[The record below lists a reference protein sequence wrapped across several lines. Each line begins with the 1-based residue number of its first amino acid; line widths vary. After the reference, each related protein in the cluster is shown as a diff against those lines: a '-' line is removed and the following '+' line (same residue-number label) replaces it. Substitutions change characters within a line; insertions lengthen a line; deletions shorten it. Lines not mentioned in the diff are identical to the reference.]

1 MSARL
6 SARDLEVFVAG
17 LSRQQRQVVARL
29 RRLIR
34 QAAPEAE
41 ETVLWG
47 SLSYHRSSFG
57 GRIKGAVCLI
67 TPRTDGVH
75 LGFIHGAV
83 LRDPLGLLRG
93 TAKVKRFVPIQ
104 RAEDIDE
111 DALTDLIR
119 ESARYDPR
127 KAAA

>member
-1 MSARL
+1 MSARC
-6 SARDLEVFVAG
+6 SARDVEALVAG
-17 LSRQQRQVVARL
+17 LSVQQRQVVATL

-47 SLSYHRSSFG
+47 SLSYHRSGFG

-67 TPRTDGVH
+67 TPRIDCVH
-75 LGFIHGAV
+75 LGFIHGAA
-83 LRDPLGLLRG
+83 LSDPLGLLRG
-93 TAKVKRFVPIQ
+93 TAKIKRFVPIA
-104 RAEDIDE
+104 RVEDIDQ
-111 DALTDLIR
+111 DALSDLVR

-127 KAAA
+127 KTA